1 VRRRCQRPCSFFYSS
16 VLILTGN
23 FFAREKD
30 QCGAGANGLTLAGK
44 CQKRPIYVML
54 CYVMSYCI
62 KLYYV
67 KIIRGHAVF
76 LSIHDQKKRE
86 TEKMKKKQRRCG
98 SGSWSPCATTNLS
111 STLPVPMYVYLCV
124 FTYIYVSMHKSIYI
138 YVFCK
143 THSIHIPVRLH
154 INN

>member
-1 VRRRCQRPCSFFYSS
+1 MRRRCQRPCSFFYSS

-86 TEKMKKKQRRCG
+86 TEKMKKNRGDAEAGAGVLARPQTCLRHCRYRCMCICVY
-98 SGSWSPCATTNLS
+98 SRIYMYLCINLS
-111 STLPVPMYVYLCV
+111 IYMYSVRRIQFTYLCV
-124 FTYIYVSMHKSIYI
+124 CT
-138 YVFCK
+138 
-143 THSIHIPVRLH
+143 
-154 INN
+154 